1 MKTKLMSVILSLFVV
16 TLTACSADQDA
27 SNKTEKEE
35 KKDKYTAL
43 AEEANQDEKL
53 EKLELLPYAEEVE
66 ASLSSPKYKEFTTNS
81 SVLVKGKA
89 KKYSGFKSEYVWIKV
104 RSEEDGPAGREFSY
118 YAPIKDGKF
127 EQRVQLFNGKGN
139 YSVKVSVPSDKAE
152 DYFYDIAEFDVEN
165 VNPEVRRDVAFTKNA
180 LEHGL
185 VLKNSI
191 NGYMEIDGSFE
202 LAGEVEDTIVE
213 QLMVELKKESES
225 TKIMI
230 PVEKGKFSK
239 KIPLYYGEGVHEVQI
254 MTPKEGMSNYYSEAA
269 NLYVKN
275 LSSESYEPINYSSA
289 YKEKGFN
296 LENPEV
302 GGEKTDLTYRIKGS
316 IDPSGK
322 DANKTEVVFV
332 QTEKDNQKAMY
343 AIPVKNNVFDGE
355 FFLRFGPGK
364 YEVSLMAPDFTLT
377 NGYVQHFVG
386 VAGFTVENT
395 NAKDQRFTLPS
406 RGIQSDAP
414 AIKKLA
420 DQLTK
425 NKKTEKEKALAVY
438 EYVAKNVSYDVN
450 KLNNRTFEFDD
461 SALKTL
467 DEKKGVCQDFA
478 YLAIA
483 LLRASGLETQM
494 VTGYAGQNHAWVET
508 KVDERW
514 LVMDPTWGS
523 GYLQNNKFVP
533 KFTMEYFDPK
543 PAEFQKTHTKKEI
556 EF

>member
-1 MKTKLMSVILSLFVV
+1 MNNKLTSILLSFIVLAM
-16 TLTACSADQDA
+16 TACSADQNGSSSPA
-27 SNKTEKEE
+27 KEE

-43 AEEANQDEKL
+43 AEEANKDEKL

-66 ASLSSPKYKEFTTNS
+66 ASLSSPKYKEFTANS
-81 SVLVKGKA
+81 TVLVKGKA
-89 KKYSGFKSEYVWIKV
+89 KKYSGFKSDYVWIKV
-104 RSEEDGPAGREFSY
+104 RSEEDGPGGREFSY
-118 YAPIKDGKF
+118 YAPIKEGKF
-127 EQRVQLFNGKGN
+127 EQKVQLFNGKGN
-139 YSVKVSVPSDKAE
+139 YSVKVSVPSDTAE

-165 VNPEVRRDVAFTKNA
+165 VNPEVKRDIALTKNA
-180 LEHGL
+180 LHHGL
-185 VLKNSI
+185 VFKNSI
-191 NGYMEIDGSFE
+191 NGYMEKDGSFE
-202 LAGEVEDTIVE
+202 LEGEVEDTSVE

-230 PVEKGKFSK
+230 PVEDGKFSK

-254 MTPKEGMSNYYSEAA
+254 MTPKEGVTDFYSEAA

-275 LSSESYEPINYSSA
+275 LSSESFEPINYSSA

-296 LENPEV
+296 LETPEV
-302 GGEKTDLTYRIKGS
+302 GGEKADLTYKIKGS
-316 IDPSGK
+316 IKPSGK
-322 DANKTEVVFV
+322 DANKTDVVFV
-332 QTEKDNQKAMY
+332 QTKKDNLKAMY
-343 AIPVKNNVFDGE
+343 AIPVKNNKFEGE
-355 FFLRFGPGK
+355 FFLRFGPGE

-386 VAGFTVENT
+386 VAGFTLENT

-414 AIKKLA
+414 EIKKLA

-438 EYVAKNVSYDVN
+438 EYVAKNVSYDVD

-467 DEKKGVCQDFA
+467 DEKEGVCQDFA

-483 LLRASGLETQM
+483 LLRASGMETQM

-508 KVDERW
+508 KVDGRW
-514 LVMDPTWGS
+514 MTMDPTWGS

>member
-1 MKTKLMSVILSLFVV
+1 MNNKLTSILLPFIV
-16 TLTACSADQDA
+16 LAMTACSADQDD
-27 SNKTEKEE
+27 SSSPSKEE

-43 AEEANQDEKL
+43 VEEANKDEKL

-66 ASLSSPKYKEFTTNS
+66 ASLSSPKYKEFKANS
-81 SVLVKGKA
+81 TVLVKGKA
-89 KKYSGFKSEYVWIKV
+89 KKYSGFKSDYVWIKV
-104 RSEEDGPAGREFSY
+104 RSEEDSPGGREFSY
-118 YAPIKDGKF
+118 YAPIKEGKF
-127 EQRVQLFNGKGN
+127 EQKVQLFNGKGN
-139 YSVKVSVPSDKAE
+139 YSVKVSVPSDTAE

-165 VNPEVRRDVAFTKNA
+165 INPEVKRDIALTKNA
-180 LEHGL
+180 LRHGL

-191 NGYMEIDGSFE
+191 NGYMEKDGSFE
-202 LAGEVEDTIVE
+202 LEGEVEDTSVE

-230 PVEKGKFSK
+230 PVEKRKFNK

-275 LSSESYEPINYSSA
+275 LSSESFEPINYSSA

-296 LENPEV
+296 LETPEV
-302 GGEKTDLTYRIKGS
+302 GGEKADLTYKIKGS
-316 IDPSGK
+316 INPSGK
-322 DANKTEVVFV
+322 DANKTDVVFV
-332 QTEKDNQKAMY
+332 QTEKDNLKAMY
-343 AIPVKNNVFDGE
+343 AIPVKNNKFEGE
-355 FFLRFGPGK
+355 FFLRFGPGE

-386 VAGFTVENT
+386 VAGFTLENT

-414 AIKKLA
+414 EIKKLA

-425 NKKTEKEKALAVY
+425 NKKKEKEKALAVY
-438 EYVAKNVSYDVN
+438 EYVAKNVSYDVD
-450 KLNNRTFEFDD
+450 KLNYRTFEFDD

-483 LLRASGLETQM
+483 LLRASGMETQM

-508 KVDERW
+508 KVDGRW
-514 LVMDPTWGS
+514 LTMDPTWGS

-533 KFTMEYFDPK
+533 KFTMDYFDPK
-543 PAEFQKTHTKKEI
+543 PAEFQKTHTKKEN

>member
-1 MKTKLMSVILSLFVV
+1 
-16 TLTACSADQDA
+16 
-27 SNKTEKEE
+27 
-35 KKDKYTAL
+35 
-43 AEEANQDEKL
+43 
-53 EKLELLPYAEEVE
+53 
-66 ASLSSPKYKEFTTNS
+66 
-81 SVLVKGKA
+81 
-89 KKYSGFKSEYVWIKV
+89 
-104 RSEEDGPAGREFSY
+104 
-118 YAPIKDGKF
+118 
-127 EQRVQLFNGKGN
+127 
-139 YSVKVSVPSDKAE
+139 
-152 DYFYDIAEFDVEN
+152 
-165 VNPEVRRDVAFTKNA
+165 
-180 LEHGL
+180 L

-202 LAGEVEDTIVE
+202 LAGEVEDTSVE
-213 QLMVELKKESES
+213 QLMVELKKENES

-230 PVEKGKFSK
+230 SVEKGKFSK

-254 MTPKEGMSNYYSEAA
+254 MTPKDGMADFYSEAA

-296 LENPEV
+296 LETPEV
-302 GGEKTDLTYRIKGS
+302 GGEKADLTYTIKGS
-316 IDPSGK
+316 INPSGK
-322 DANKTEVVFV
+322 DANKTYVVFV

-343 AIPVKNNVFDGE
+343 AIPVKKNEFEGE

-395 NAKDQRFTLPS
+395 NAQDQRFTLPS

-414 AIKKLA
+414 AIKNLA
-420 DQLTK
+420 AKLTK

-438 EYVAKNVSYDVN
+438 EYVAKNVSYDVD

-508 KVDERW
+508 KVDGRW
-514 LVMDPTWGS
+514 LTMDPTWGS

-543 PAEFQKTHTKKEI
+543 PAEFQKTHTKKEV

>member
-1 MKTKLMSVILSLFVV
+1 MNNKLTSILLSFIVLAM
-16 TLTACSADQDA
+16 TACSADQNGSSSPA
-27 SNKTEKEE
+27 KEE

-43 AEEANQDEKL
+43 AEEANKDEKL

-66 ASLSSPKYKEFTTNS
+66 VTLSSPTYKEFKANS
-81 SVLVKGKA
+81 TVLIKGKA
-89 KKYSGFKSEYVWIKV
+89 EKYSGFKSDYVWIKV
-104 RSEEDGPAGREFSY
+104 RSEEDGPVGREFSY
-118 YAPIKDGKF
+118 YAPIKEGKF
-127 EQRVQLFNGKGN
+127 EQKVQLFNGKGN
-139 YSVKVSVPSDKAE
+139 YSVKVSVPSETAE

-165 VNPEVRRDVAFTKNA
+165 VNPEVKRDVALTKNA

-191 NGYMEIDGSFE
+191 NGYMERDGSFE
-202 LAGEVEDTIVE
+202 LEGVVGDTRVE

-230 PVEKGKFSK
+230 PVEDGKFSK

-269 NLYVKN
+269 NLFVKN
-275 LSSESYEPINYSSA
+275 LSSESFEPINYSSV

-296 LENPEV
+296 LETPEV
-302 GGEKTDLTYRIKGS
+302 GGEKADLTYKIKGS
-316 IDPSGK
+316 INPSGK
-322 DANKTEVVFV
+322 DANKTDVVFV
-332 QTEKDNQKAMY
+332 QTEKDNLKAMY
-343 AIPVKNNVFDGE
+343 AIPVKNNKFEGE
-355 FFLRFGPGK
+355 FFLRFGPGE

-386 VAGFTVENT
+386 VAGFTLENT

-414 AIKKLA
+414 EIKKLA

-438 EYVAKNVSYDVN
+438 EYVAKTVSYDVD

-467 DEKKGVCQDFA
+467 DEKEGVCQDFA

-483 LLRASGLETQM
+483 LLRASGMETQM

-508 KVDERW
+508 KVDGRW
-514 LVMDPTWGS
+514 LTMDPTWGS
-523 GYLQNNKFVP
+523 GYLQNNKFAP